1 MTNTFIKNFKKFEK
15 KIVYTVADYDLNEN
29 ILNHK
34 GGESKIEIH
43 QRNNLA
49 NGLDKASGIWRLA
62 LRDEL
67 LFAWRDLE
75 LLWISSIIV
84 FQELQESQRPL
95 QRGCC
100 APHS

>member
-1 MTNTFIKNFKKFEK
+1 MG
-15 KIVYTVADYDLNEN
+15 V
-29 ILNHK
+29 
-34 GGESKIEIH
+34 
-43 QRNNLA
+43 
-49 NGLDKASGIWRLA
+49 DKTSGIWTLA
-62 LRDEL
+62 RRDEL

-75 LLWISSIIV
+75 LRWISSIIV